1 MGDDGEQLWAREREA
16 IQFGA
21 NRRPAAAVDVDGLA
35 LGLRRR
41 RRVIQSFVEQW
52 SDRDDRRQIE
62 LQRRLGPRVEVAGV
76 RDGGAEEA
84 AAVGREVQWR
94 VREADKGGRV
104 AVLRRA
110 IERLDDGGGI
120 ARTLF
125 RLRFEDG
132 FRIEPPAWD
141 GLAGR

>member
-1 MGDDGEQLWAREREA
+1 MDGRRAAAEVCGDAPRVDVGFLIVGDDGEQLWAREREA

-21 NRRPAAAVDVDGLA
+21 SANNRRPAAAVDVDGLA

-41 RRVIQSFVEQW
+41 RRVIQSFVEQR

-84 AAVGREVQWR
+84 AAVGREV
-94 VREADKGGRV
+94 
-104 AVLRRA
+104 
-110 IERLDDGGGI
+110 
-120 ARTLF
+120 
-125 RLRFEDG
+125 
-132 FRIEPPAWD
+132 
-141 GLAGR
+141 